1 MSYIL
6 MDSPIG
12 KLTVMEREGQITEI
26 FFGERRREAEEE
38 MTVVLQEAKRQLLL
52 YFEGERTV
60 FDLPLNPK
68 GTPFQEEVWKHLLK
82 IPYGET
88 RSYGQIAKDIGK
100 PKAVRAVGGANH
112 RNPISIIIPC
122 HRVIGSDGSLTGYGG
137 GLDIKRYLLNLEQ
150 RVLKKNDA

>member
-38 MTVVLQEAKRQLLL
+38 ITVVLQEAKRQLLL